1 MPLAALLSAT
11 APSSDRPDVLRA
23 QIIFAAQTLIEYQAR
38 QAVLAGA
45 QQLFVMVDAV
55 TPQLSRMV
63 DRLGGEGVQVHL
75 VRDMAGLIRQLPRES
90 DILLFA
96 DGMAIDQKYVM
107 ELAGLQ
113 GNALIV
119 AADDAT
125 TAHLERVDAV
135 HRWAGLAKVAPDVLF
150 NTLDLIGDW
159 DLVLTIMRAV
169 VQSDAQRVVV
179 DQSDMAD
186 GHIALIDRQEIADI
200 ASKSLTTDRLSSVT
214 GAGVE
219 HYLLRFPARFA
230 ATQLLRMQTSSQQIA
245 MASIATAALGLVCTG
260 LGWTVFALFIFL
272 FALVVDLVSRQLAA
286 MGHHVSSNPWAVLI
300 PSAMVCAGMFWL
312 GVGHGVGSEGL
323 YLAMLCMITVLA
335 VRTATAPN
343 LPGWALITP
352 GSAVLM
358 LLAGSIV
365 GQFILAMM
373 AAILLAI
380 GTLGALVLLNGKQNS
395 GNDAPGGG

>member
-38 QAVLAGA
+38 QAIHAGA

-63 DRLGGEGVQVHL
+63 DRLGGEGVQVYL

-107 ELAGLQ
+107 ELAQLQ

-135 HRWAGLAKVAPDVLF
+135 HRWAGLAKVAPQVLF

-169 VQSDAQRVVV
+169 VQSDPQRIVV

-186 GHIALIDRQEIADI
+186 GRIALIDRQEMADV
-200 ASKSLTTDRLSSVT
+200 ASRSLTTHRLSGVS

-219 HYLLRFPARFA
+219 HYALRFPAQFA

-245 MASIATAALGLVCTG
+245 MASVATAGLGLVCAG
-260 LGWTVFALFIFL
+260 LGWTGVALFIFL
-272 FALVVDLVSRQLAA
+272 LALVVDMVSRQLAV
-286 MGHHVSSNPWAVLI
+286 MGHHVSSNPWAAFAPPAL
-300 PSAMVCAGMFWL
+300 VCGGMFWL
-312 GVGHGVGSEGL
+312 GVRHGVGSEGL
-323 YLAMLCMITVLA
+323 YLGLLCMITMLA
-335 VRTATAPN
+335 VRFGNAPN

-352 GSAVLM
+352 GSAVVI
-358 LLAGSIV
+358 LLVGSIL
-365 GQFILAMM
+365 GQFILAVM
-373 AAILLAI
+373 AAILLCI
-380 GTLGALVLLNGKQNS
+380 GSLGALVLLNGLQ
-395 GNDAPGGG
+395 GPRNDVAGDR